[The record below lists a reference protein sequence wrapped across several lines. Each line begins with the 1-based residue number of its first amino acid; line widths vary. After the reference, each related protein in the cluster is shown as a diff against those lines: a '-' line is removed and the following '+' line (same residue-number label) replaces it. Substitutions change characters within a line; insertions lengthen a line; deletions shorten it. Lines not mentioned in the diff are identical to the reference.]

1 MLLLVCRCV
10 WSRVLL
16 IPLQYWRV
24 LLSCRVPFFVG
35 CVVCGWCVS
44 VCGVRSVGYPLCATP
59 SSWWWVGLS
68 WMVGWH
74 GEVGGIVREGRW
86 CQWLPLLSLLSS
98 LSDISVPFCLCGG
111 PVEWRGGCVVL
122 CLWFGSSPL
131 RCSVRLAVSC
141 FPLCCALWGRG
152 GVVVL
157 LCCELCSAVLFLSSC
172 FCVRCHSIVGLC
184 GVFSVR
190 VVSLWNSGDGCVWV
204 ERADG
209 VWRVVFSVGS
219 SCVVVCVVV
228 VVHVVLCCWLLNG
241 GGVLG
246 CGVLS

>member
-1 MLLLVCRCV
+1 VDGVHPPRCAVVEWRWRVLLLVCRCV

-44 VCGVRSVGYPLCATP
+44 VCGVRSVGYPLCAPP

-111 PVEWRGGCVVL
+111 PVEWRGGVLFSVFGLGPPLYVVLFALQCLVFLCVVRCGVGVVWWCCFVVNCVPL
-122 CLWFGSSPL
+122 FSSSPP
-131 RCSVRLAVSC
+131 VFV
-141 FPLCCALWGRG
+141 
-152 GVVVL
+152 
-157 LCCELCSAVLFLSSC
+157 SAVTALL
-172 FCVRCHSIVGLC
+172 
-184 GVFSVR
+184 
-190 VVSLWNSGDGCVWV
+190 
-204 ERADG
+204 
-209 VWRVVFSVGS
+209 
-219 SCVVVCVVV
+219 VCVVCFLSGLCHCGIV
-228 VVHVVLCCWLLNG
+228 VMVVCGLKG
-241 GGVLG
+241 RMV
-246 CGVLS
+246 CGVWCSLSALLVLWCVWW